1 MLVLQRTYCDAFQK
15 GSTDL
20 SFDYHLNVRSKKS
33 VQVTFDKQVLD
44 QKVNEQLQHKL
55 TQLIDTTIGSLAV
68 KPQDVTLVIDGGSS
82 FCLPDNRLFRDFFPQ
97 QQVVELHRPF
107 GLSRG
112 LYAFDTQRR
121 QWYLGKE
128 QVEVESHDS
137 PELGLVLCKVREELA
152 LREEV
157 EALRL
162 ENMEEAGRKLGSFPK
177 LGRKKKW
184 KERFRPC
191 RPHLYRS
198 LMMTF
203 PWHTQDT
210 TLVGPWTNLPLRIA
224 VMMRISRVGKR
235 VSWNLKGSTRKS
247 YGIPGAVVRVVR
259 CFLDLHSVKVLA
271 IQFLESDFWK
281 PGSQGKN
288 GCSLK

>member
-1 MLVLQRTYCDAFQK
+1 M
-15 GSTDL
+15 
-20 SFDYHLNVRSKKS
+20 
-33 VQVTFDKQVLD
+33 QVTFDKQVLD

-162 ENMEEAGRKLGSFPK
+162 ENMEEAGRKLGRFPK
-177 LGRKKKW
+177 LGRKKKMEREVQTMQTSLIQVLNDDFPVAHPRYNSCW
-184 KERFRPC
+184 SLDKPTVEDCSHDANQSGGQTSLLKFKRIYKEILWHSR
-191 RPHLYRS
+191 RS
-198 LMMTF
+198 S
-203 PWHTQDT
+203 Q
-210 TLVGPWTNLPLRIA
+210 
-224 VMMRISRVGKR
+224 
-235 VSWNLKGSTRKS
+235 
-247 YGIPGAVVRVVR
+247 
-259 CFLDLHSVKVLA
+259 
-271 IQFLESDFWK
+271 
-281 PGSQGKN
+281 GSQV
-288 GCSLK
+288 LPRPP